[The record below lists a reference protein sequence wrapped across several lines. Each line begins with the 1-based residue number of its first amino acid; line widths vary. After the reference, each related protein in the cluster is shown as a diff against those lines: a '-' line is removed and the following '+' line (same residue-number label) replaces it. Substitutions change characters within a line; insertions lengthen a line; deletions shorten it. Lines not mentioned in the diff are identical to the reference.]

1 VFLKQFNG
9 NCRQNGKNRILGGIM
24 EALETTNPS
33 DLNIEIL
40 LNKYGKDIKKLAYMY
55 VRDWGKAEDITQEV
69 FIICYK
75 KIHLFRGDSSYKTW
89 LYKITVNKCK
99 DELKRKD
106 FWQFR
111 LADKLKHHLPKS
123 ERTTEEQVIT
133 KSEDQELAEKVLS
146 LPVKYREVIIL
157 FYYEG
162 LKIKE
167 IHELTGLN
175 IETIKTR
182 LSRAKKM
189 LHKMYEGRGIL

>member
-1 VFLKQFNG
+1 MK
-9 NCRQNGKNRILGGIM
+9 
-24 EALETTNPS
+24 ALETNNPS
-33 DLNIEIL
+33 DINIEIL
-40 LNKYGKDIKKLAYMY
+40 LNTYGKDIKKLAFMY
-55 VRDWGKAEDITQEV
+55 VKDWGKAEDITQEV
-69 FIICYK
+69 FITCYK
-75 KIHLFRGDSSYKTW
+75 KIHLFRRDSSYKTW
-89 LYKITVNKCK
+89 LYKIAVNKCK

-123 ERTTEEQVIT
+123 EQTIEEQVMT
-133 KSEDQELAEKVLS
+133 KSEDQELAENVLS

-157 FYYEG
+157 FYYEE

-189 LHKMYEGRGIL
+189 LRKMYEGRGNDDGR